1 MAGTGGALKALT
13 KNLANQLTLNR
24 SEMKRVVARVIS
36 ERHGQG
42 DVGDY
47 NGHMFFVKPE
57 RIDLTEQITHSK
69 EAFDDMIQQKRMR
82 LCSSRHNLYRSPSH
96 TRSRSLKMTMR
107 SPAANKSLTG
117 VIIDQRHLP
126 KRGNPPEIVV
136 QIAKGKSRSQSKRV
150 PVTLS
155 PPPVR
160 AKTSLRRLPSR
171 SKSLL
176 IGSKAKLKVGSKKRP
191 LKAKFTRSSHAKKS
205 ATASN
210 LRLHELHKQ
219 HQRLQQQLKLQEM
232 QEQQQAK
239 LEQQMAK
246 LQPPESTPN
255 NGQRLEAGAKATLA
269 VEKAQSLVEEL
280 ANSSV
285 TLCHEKSMAAVQP
298 VVIKKKSNN
307 LLKKKYSSKLLPKSK
322 SKIISRKKKLYPSN
336 NSNNNVRNNYN
347 SNNNRSRNN
356 NNNNNNHSNSNNNRN
371 KIFGNKSYR
380 NNNFGFRNAG
390 NRLQAGGLMAE
401 ASKLGI
407 RTPAIDR
414 YTKYWRHPYQFPGG
428 AGATQ
433 MYDTAREKY
442 AAASAKAK
450 LLVRRKQVA
459 AALYTNFQRQQQS
472 SMNLRRIRKK
482 QSRARLLRQMKRD
495 EAIDD
500 PDNLEALSSK
510 RCLKRRKRSYKISP
524 RLEALA
530 KPVVHRTK
538 LKATVHRHN
547 LRQEVSIPSSL
558 GSMANLKRG
567 TSRSGLTPA
576 KRNLTLA
583 FFNREES
590 GHSPRSRRSAIWR

>member
-82 LCSSRHNLYRSPSH
+82 LCSSRNNLYRSPSH

-107 SPAANKSLTG
+107 SPPANKSLTG

-136 QIAKGKSRSQSKRV
+136 QISKGKSRGQSKRI

-160 AKTSLRRLPSR
+160 ARSTIRRLPSR
-171 SKSLL
+171 SKSLI
-176 IGSKAKLKVGSKKRP
+176 IGSKAKLKVSSKKRP
-191 LKAKFTRSSHAKKS
+191 LKAKLVRVVQHAKKPV
-205 ATASN
+205 AASN
-210 LRLHELHKQ
+210 HRLQEQHK
-219 HQRLQQQLKLQEM
+219 QQQLL

-239 LEQQMAK
+239 LEQQLAK

-255 NGQRLEAGAKATLA
+255 NGQRLEAGVKATLA

-280 ANSSV
+280 ANSTV

-307 LLKKKYSSKLLPKSK
+307 LLKKKYSIKMLPKSK
-322 SKIISRKKKLYPSN
+322 SKIINRKKKLYHSN
-336 NSNNNVRNNYN
+336 SNHHHHHNSNNNNKVNSNYN
-347 SNNNRSRNN
+347 SNNSHKRNN
-356 NNNNNNHSNSNNNRN
+356 NSSKCN
-371 KIFGNKSYR
+371 KNKSYSNKSYR
-380 NNNFGFRNAG
+380 NNSFGFESAG

-414 YTKYWRHPYQFPGG
+414 YTKYWKHPYQFPGG

-442 AAASAKAK
+442 AVASAKAK

-472 SMNLRRIRKK
+472 NMNLRRIRKK

-500 PDNLEALSSK
+500 PDNLDTNSSK
-510 RCLKRRKRSYKISP
+510 RCLKRRKRTYKISA

-530 KPVVHRTK
+530 KPVHRTK
-538 LKATVHRHN
+538 LKSSSVHHHN
-547 LRQEVSIPSSL
+547 LRPDVSMRSSL

-583 FFNREES
+583 FFNKEES